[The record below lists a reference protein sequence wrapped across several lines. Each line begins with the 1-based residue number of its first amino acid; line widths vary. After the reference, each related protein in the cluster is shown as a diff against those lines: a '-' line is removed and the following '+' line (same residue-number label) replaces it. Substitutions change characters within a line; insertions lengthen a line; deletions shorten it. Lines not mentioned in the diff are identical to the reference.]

1 MTISIEFGREIR
13 RRREAQGLTLEQLAD
28 RAGLTPNYIGT
39 IENGKRDPSLSTVMA
54 LSTGLRISPAE
65 LFGGIKEL
73 SPPAMEA
80 GLLFDSTASEIQD
93 AVLRILRTTSKRRA
107 PSSFSSSPGS
117 LRRAS

>member
-54 LSTGLRISPAE
+54 LATGLRISPAE

-93 AVLRILRTTSKRRA
+93 AVLRILRTTSKRRPPA
-107 PSSFSSSPGS
+107 SFSSSPGS
-117 LRRAS
+117 MRRAS